1 MVRKEK
7 FCHLKDRKRL
17 TKEEEKDEEIRKE
30 TGKVGHDRE
39 TAAVV
44 KRQICK
50 VNEKML
56 NRME

>member
-17 TKEEEKDEEIRKE
+17 TKEEEKDEEIRRE

-50 VNEKML
+50 VYEKC
-56 NRME
+56 